1 MEELGSFI
9 IISLLI
15 IIVPGPDFF
24 IVMKNSISAGKRN
37 GLTAATGIA
46 TGHLAYSLLA
56 VCGLIVIVSK
66 FHWLFVTVKL
76 FGVAYLVYLGVR
88 SIISARQSMNFS
100 TRGIEQHETKY
111 FTSFRQGFLSTT
123 LNPKALLYYL
133 SILPQFINTGEGL
146 SLHILILLG
155 SLIISIWVWFI
166 FCVYV
171 FQYIKRFFANRIFKA
186 IFDYAVGFILIG
198 LSIKLLIG

>member
-100 TRGIEQHETKY
+100 TRGIEQHETK
-111 FTSFRQGFLSTT
+111 FSLLSVKAFLVR
-123 LNPKALLYYL
+123 P
-133 SILPQFINTGEGL
+133 
-146 SLHILILLG
+146 
-155 SLIISIWVWFI
+155 
-166 FCVYV
+166 
-171 FQYIKRFFANRIFKA
+171 
-186 IFDYAVGFILIG
+186 
-198 LSIKLLIG
+198 